1 MRPRKTLI
9 SIGLLA
15 LLALTQSCS
24 QANNDEAVQKVESSQ
39 PKDLYSQIQQT
50 ISIEGCSS
58 SADCALLAVGN
69 KPCGGP
75 EAYLAYSKNN
85 TDVAKLEDLGQQY
98 SEQRKKY
105 NQVNQVM
112 GICVVTPK
120 PGVSC
125 VRNQCLTNSSQRT
138 NIQ

>member
-1 MRPRKTLI
+1 MIPRKTLI
-9 SIGLLA
+9 SISLIA
-15 LLALTQSCS
+15 LLALTQSCT
-24 QANNDEAVQKVESSQ
+24 QANNDEAAQKAKSSQ
-39 PKDLYSQIQQT
+39 PQDLYSQIQET
-50 ISIEGCSS
+50 ISVEGCSS
-58 SADCALLAVGN
+58 NADCALLAVGN

-85 TDVAKLEDLGQQY
+85 TDVAKLENLGQQY

-105 NQVNQVM
+105 NQENQVM
-112 GICVVTPK
+112 GTCVVTPK

-125 VRNQCLTNSSQRT
+125 VRNQCLTNSSQST